1 MDLRR
6 GATERESEGWEE
18 PPETTPA
25 AVADLYGGGEGGGR
39 AGGVAFGTAGA
50 EEEPKAP
57 LEGVAVAR
65 FEGGPSLCSLGSRR
79 LSVDGEEPGGRRHRG
94 GWGGAGLLGCC
105 RWRTGLNS
113 GWLAANGVDPKEA
126 GIVKRRPAGIEVVPW
141 WLGAPGG
148 FRKCS
153 SGGGV
158 GDLWQ
163 AGAICQLWERVW
175 RVCGCGYHFSL
186 PASKY
191 PLGLGS
197 RRTRG
202 QRFRPIS
209 APVAIFRWGS
219 IAPLFSAS

>member
-1 MDLRR
+1 VLFRVSASQR
-6 GATERESEGWEE
+6 GW
-18 PPETTPA
+18 
-25 AVADLYGGGEGGGR
+25 GR
-39 AGGVAFGTAGA
+39 A
-50 EEEPKAP
+50 
-57 LEGVAVAR
+57 
-65 FEGGPSLCSLGSRR
+65 
-79 LSVDGEEPGGRRHRG
+79 GGRRHRG
-94 GWGGAGLLGCC
+94 GWGAAGLLGCC
-105 RWRTGLNS
+105 RRRTGLNS
-113 GWLAANGVDPKEA
+113 GWLAADGVDPKEA

-163 AGAICQLWERVW
+163 AGAICQLWERV
-175 RVCGCGYHFSL
+175 CGCGYHFSL
-186 PASKY
+186 HASKY

-197 RRTRG
+197 RRTRTRG
-202 QRFRPIS
+202 QRFRPIL